1 MSQHSS
7 LRLGKKSKQH
17 RSVLTRAE
25 KIKKLKEEDKWQEG
39 TSVFGLPKIKMLRFK
54 IKKEKA
60 APAAEEAAVLR
71 FKIKKE
77 KAAPAAEEAAV
88 TTEKPEG
95 EVKSETQQQKPVT
108 EQKTK
113 EGEAKSKKKK

>member
-7 LRLGKKSKQH
+7 LKFGKKTKQH

-39 TSVFGLPKIKMLRFK
+39 NSVFGLPKVKMLRFK
-54 IKKEKA
+54 IKKEKV
-60 APAAEEAAVLR
+60 APT
-71 FKIKKE
+71 
-77 KAAPAAEEAAV
+77 EEAAV
-88 TTEKPEG
+88 TAEKPEG
-95 EVKSETQQQKPVT
+95 EVESEAQQQKPVI

>member
-7 LRLGKKSKQH
+7 LKFGKKAKQH

-39 TSVFGLPKIKMLRFK
+39 NSVFGLPKVKMLRFK

-60 APAAEEAAVLR
+60 APAAEEAT
-71 FKIKKE
+71 
-77 KAAPAAEEAAV
+77 V
-88 TTEKPEG
+88 TGEKPEG
-95 EVKSETQQQKPVT
+95 EIKSEAQQQKPVI

>member
-7 LRLGKKSKQH
+7 LKLGKKAKQH

-25 KIKKLKEEDKWQEG
+25 RIKKLKEEDKWQEG
-39 TSVFGLPKIKMLRFK
+39 KSIFGLPKVKMLRFK

-60 APAAEEAAVLR
+60 APAEEAA
-71 FKIKKE
+71 
-77 KAAPAAEEAAV
+77 AV
-88 TTEKPEG
+88 TEG
-95 EVKSETQQQKPVT
+95 KSGEGVKSEAQQQKPVT

>member
-25 KIKKLKEEDKWQEG
+25 KIKKLKEEDKWQDRK
-39 TSVFGLPKIKMLRFK
+39 SVFGLPKIKILRFK

-60 APAAEEAAVLR
+60 APAAEES
-71 FKIKKE
+71 
-77 KAAPAAEEAAV
+77 AV
-88 TTEKPEG
+88 TAEKPEG
-95 EVKSETQQQKPVT
+95 EVKSGAQQQKPVT

>member
-7 LRLGKKSKQH
+7 LKLGKKAKQH

-25 KIKKLKEEDKWQEG
+25 RIKKLKEEDKWREG
-39 TSVFGLPKIKMLRFK
+39 KSVFGLPKVKMLRFK

-60 APAAEEAAVLR
+60 E
-71 FKIKKE
+71 
-77 KAAPAAEEAAV
+77 PAAEEAAV
-88 TTEKPEG
+88 TEEKPKG
-95 EVKSETQQQKPVT
+95 EAESEAQQQKPVT